1 MLCAMLQFIVLRTC
15 GNRIAWAW
23 YGAVS
28 ILSLLMGPDK
38 EAAAVFVFLGYYPIL
53 KPRMDKMKLPWLW
66 KGLLF
71 NASILAMYG
80 LLIHLLGV
88 GQIVSE
94 FEELGKW
101 MTALL
106 LILGNVTFFLLDKV
120 LDKYAKKGRR

>member
-1 MLCAMLQFIVLRTC
+1 
-15 GNRIAWAW
+15 
-23 YGAVS
+23 
-28 ILSLLMGPDK
+28 MGPDK